1 MSNVLKSRKQEMES
15 GLQELAIYGAGGF
28 GRHVLAI
35 VKRIN
40 AISPTYNVI
49 GFYDDG
55 FKIGD
60 HVNGIPVI
68 GGLDDLNNIG
78 KPINVVLALGWSEV
92 RKRVPSLITNEKVS
106 FPTIIDPSVVMPDM
120 EYAHIG
126 KGCII
131 CESVAFTCNLYMDD
145 FVLLNMGT
153 MVGHDVKLSPFVS
166 TMPSVSIS
174 GEVSLG
180 EAVYIG
186 VGATVIN
193 RVEVGRN
200 TIIGAGAVV
209 TKSLPSD
216 CTAVGIPA
224 KPIKFR

>member
-1 MSNVLKSRKQEMES
+1 MES
-15 GLQELAIYGAGGF
+15 SLQELAIYGAGGL

-35 VKRIN
+35 IKRIN
-40 AISPTYNVI
+40 SISPTYKVI

-55 FKIGD
+55 FKKGD
-60 HVNGIPVI
+60 FVNGIPVI
-68 GGLDDLNNIG
+68 GGLDALNSID
-78 KPINVVLALGWSEV
+78 KPISIVLALGWSEV
-92 RKRVPSLITNEKVS
+92 RKRVHRLITNEMVT

-153 MVGHDVKLSPFVS
+153 MVGHDVKLSPYVS

-180 EAVYIG
+180 EAVYVG
-186 VGATVIN
+186 VGATIIN
-193 RVEVGRN
+193 QVTVGSN

-216 CTAVGIPA
+216 CTAVGVPA

>member
-1 MSNVLKSRKQEMES
+1 MKSGQ
-15 GLQELAIYGAGGF
+15 QELAIYGAGGF

-35 VKRIN
+35 IKRIN
-40 AISPTYNVI
+40 SISPRYNVI

-55 FKIGD
+55 FKQGD
-60 HVNGIPVI
+60 VVNGIPVI
-68 GGLDDLNNIG
+68 GGLNELNNVDR
-78 KPINVVLALGWSEV
+78 PICVILALGWSEV
-92 RKRVPSLITNEKVS
+92 RKRVHSLITNEKVT
-106 FPTIIDPSVVMPDM
+106 FPTIIDPSVVMPDP
-120 EYAHIG
+120 EFAHIG

-131 CESVAFTCNLYMDD
+131 CESVAFTCNLYVDD

-153 MVGHDVKLSPFVS
+153 MIGHDVKLAPYVS

-180 EAVYIG
+180 EAVYVG
-186 VGATVIN
+186 VGATIIN
-193 RVEVGRN
+193 RVTVGSN

-216 CTAVGIPA
+216 CTAVGVPA

>member
-1 MSNVLKSRKQEMES
+1 MLNVLKNDIMKSSIQN
-15 GLQELAIYGAGGF
+15 LAIYGAGGF

-35 VKRIN
+35 IKRIN
-40 AISPTYNVI
+40 SISPTYNVI

-55 FKIGD
+55 FKKGD
-60 HVNGIPVI
+60 LVNGIPVI
-68 GGLDDLNNIG
+68 GGLEDLNNVD
-78 KPINVVLALGWSEV
+78 KPISVVLALGWSEV
-92 RKRVPSLITNEKVS
+92 RKRVHSLITNEKVT
-106 FPTIIDPSVVMPDM
+106 FPTIIDPSVVMPDL
-120 EYAHIG
+120 EFAHIG

-131 CESVAFTCNLYMDD
+131 CESVAFTCNLDIDD

-153 MVGHDVKLSPFVS
+153 MVGHDVKLSPYVS

-180 EAVYIG
+180 EAVYVG
-186 VGATVIN
+186 VGATIIN
-193 RVEVGRN
+193 RITIGSN